1 MDNPMMEVLI
11 IIFHNWSTV
20 LNKQLFMHSVKKK
33 KFLVGMLVVLKRGKM
48 MTGSLIAPFERYK
61 LLYMQFDILNI
72 YMYI

>member
-1 MDNPMMEVLI
+1 
-11 IIFHNWSTV
+11 
-20 LNKQLFMHSVKKK
+20 
-33 KFLVGMLVVLKRGKM
+33 MLVVLKRGKM